1 MLRREPPVKM
11 SAGQGRRKRRL
22 PYRWHHLLLAFI
34 LLVLFVFP
42 FYWVIVTSLN
52 SANQVLQFPP
62 VFLPHGHWINY
73 VEAWVGTPWLRF
85 FANTVFIAATT
96 TVLVLI
102 TSILAGFALGTLSF
116 PGKKALFAG
125 LLSMMMIPQMVL
137 IIPDYVILQDFHWIN
152 TYQAQ
157 IIPWGASV
165 FGIFLL
171 RQFFLS
177 LPLELREA
185 SELDGASN
193 FRYLWQIAVPMAKP
207 ILITVA
213 LYIFIGSWN
222 SFLWPFIMTT
232 SPSVQPIEVGLATFL
247 GTNGTD
253 WTGLSA
259 AVVFT
264 TLPVMILFLVAQR
277 QFMAGAYASASGVKG

>member
-1 MLRREPPVKM
+1 MLRREPPVKTL
-11 SAGQGRRKRRL
+11 AGQGRRQRRL

-96 TVLVLI
+96 TILVLI

-171 RQFFLS
+171 RQFF
-177 LPLELREA
+177 
-185 SELDGASN
+185 
-193 FRYLWQIAVPMAKP
+193 
-207 ILITVA
+207 
-213 LYIFIGSWN
+213 
-222 SFLWPFIMTT
+222 
-232 SPSVQPIEVGLATFL
+232 
-247 GTNGTD
+247 
-253 WTGLSA
+253 
-259 AVVFT
+259 
-264 TLPVMILFLVAQR
+264 
-277 QFMAGAYASASGVKG
+277 

>member
-1 MLRREPPVKM
+1 
-11 SAGQGRRKRRL
+11 
-22 PYRWHHLLLAFI
+22 
-34 LLVLFVFP
+34 
-42 FYWVIVTSLN
+42 
-52 SANQVLQFPP
+52 
-62 VFLPHGHWINY
+62 
-73 VEAWVGTPWLRF
+73 
-85 FANTVFIAATT
+85 
-96 TVLVLI
+96 
-102 TSILAGFALGTLSF
+102 
-116 PGKKALFAG
+116 
-125 LLSMMMIPQMVL
+125 
-137 IIPDYVILQDFHWIN
+137 
-152 TYQAQ
+152 
-157 IIPWGASV
+157 
-165 FGIFLL
+165 
-171 RQFFLS
+171 
-177 LPLELREA
+177 
-185 SELDGASN
+185 
-193 FRYLWQIAVPMAKP
+193 MAKP